1 MATIDSTLST
11 LGEILITVRRL
22 TNRPS
27 QSQITDNE
35 IKKYV
40 NRFILYDF
48 PSILNS
54 LPLNK
59 TLDFYLDAYIE
70 TYSNNTTDDNSP
82 FYNFNNKFLTVSAP
96 VYVGGSEMS
105 YFEDP
110 EIFNAQSLTTTS
122 ITSIGTGT
130 GVAAVYSGTLTNI
143 PIRRNSVLF
152 SSIDATN
159 NGVAIKDNPLA
170 GPNHDATLIDIST
183 NLVVGTFNYVTGI
196 YSFTCTAGLGNDVS
210 LQAVTYKATKPISV
224 LFYDNSFRFYPIPD
238 QPYRASVQV
247 LQRPTEF
254 LNNTDEPTFGQWTDF
269 ISYGASIKILQQSR
283 DEEGA
288 NALMPEF
295 KNQEILIKRKAIAQQ
310 TDYKIPTIY
319 DGLLGCCDNTGWWFI
334 P

>member
-11 LGEILITVRRL
+11 LEEIIITVRRL

-48 PSILNS
+48 PAILNS
-54 LPLNK
+54 LPLSK
-59 TLDFYLDAYIE
+59 TFDFYLDAYID
-70 TYSNNTTDDNSP
+70 TYSDSTDANSP
-82 FYNFNNKFLTVSAP
+82 FYNFNNKFFAIKAP
-96 VYVGGSEMS
+96 VYVSGCEMA
-105 YFEDP
+105 YYEDR
-110 EIFNAQSLTTTS
+110 ELFNAQSLTTASTTS
-122 ITSIGTGT
+122 VGTGT
-130 GVAAVYSGTLTNI
+130 GGAVVYSGTLTNI
-143 PIRRNSVLF
+143 PIQRNTVLF

-159 NGVAIKDNPLA
+159 NGIAIKDNPLA
-170 GPNHDATLIDIST
+170 GPNHDATLIDVSSNT
-183 NLVVGTFNYVTGI
+183 VVGTFNYVTGI
-196 YSFTCTAGLGNDVS
+196 YSFTCTAGVGQDVS
-210 LQAVTYKATKPISV
+210 MQAVTYKATKPVSV
-224 LFYDNSFRFYPIPD
+224 LFYDNSFKFYPIPD

-254 LNNTDEPTFGQWTDF
+254 LNTTDEPVYGQWAEF

-288 NALMPEF
+288 NALTPEF
-295 KNQEILIKRKAIAQQ
+295 KNQETLVRRKAIAQQ

-319 DGLLGCCDNTGWWFI
+319 DGSLSYADSTGWWFI